1 MKTRIITGAV
11 MTAVFVP
18 VLCFAD
24 TFALPLLAAVLAA
37 VAVYEFAKC
46 VGMSKKYAFIPLMTI
61 AAASPFAVRY
71 SGNAALSILAAVCA
85 AFLWI
90 MICSV
95 IAAEKQSFA
104 GETEMCAGMIYI
116 ICGFSMLVSVHD
128 AFPRDYLLLILAPVG
143 CDICAYFVGSKIGKN
158 KLCPH
163 LSPKKTVE
171 GAIGGVMG
179 GVLFAAIF
187 GLVVCLCGQ
196 EFNFLFCL
204 LAVPVAILSQFG
216 DLFASAV
223 KRKYGIKDYGNIFP
237 GHGGVL
243 DRFDSS
249 LPVFI
254 LAGVLT
260 FLFV

>member
-37 VAVYEFAKC
+37 AAVYEFAKC

-61 AAASPFAVRY
+61 AASAPFAVRY
-71 SGNAALSILAAVCA
+71 SGIGALSILAAVCA

-95 IAAEKQSFA
+95 IAAEKQALA
-104 GETEMCAGMIYI
+104 GETVMSAGMIYI

-143 CDICAYFVGSKIGKN
+143 CDICAYFVGSKIGRH

-171 GAIGGVMG
+171 GAIGGVVG
-179 GVLFAAIF
+179 GALFAAIF

-196 EFNFLFCL
+196 EFDFLFCL

-216 DLFASAV
+216 DLFASAI
-223 KRKYGIKDYGNIFP
+223 KRKYGIKDYGKIFP